1 MLNKFKSHINE
12 VFPFL
17 KDAKLLIA
25 ISGGMDSVVLTHVC
39 HELQLNIAL
48 AHCNFNLR
56 GTESDGDEEFVLQL
70 SEDLELEVFV
80 ECFDTNQYA
89 KDNKQSIQ
97 VAARELRYNWFLELA
112 DQLGFDYVLTAHHAD
127 DNLETFLINFMRGT
141 GLDGLTGIPAVNGK
155 FVRPLLPFSR
165 NEVVAFAKE
174 NQLKWRDDSSNAL
187 TKYVRNKLRHE
198 VIPILKE
205 INPNLL
211 QNFETTQSNLKDS
224 KDIVTDNIDVFL
236 KQTLDI
242 SKDSHAKFKIS
253 EFKNKQ
259 NPKAYLFEVFK
270 DFGFTEWN
278 DVLSLLDAQSGKQV
292 LSEQWRLI
300 KDRDYLL
307 LSEIHAKSFEKVAI
321 LEIDKNVEAPFGTLY
336 LNEVNTVSETAKH
349 ILYVDKNKLH
359 FPLILRTW
367 EEGDVFYPLG
377 MLGKKKLSKYFK
389 DEKFSL
395 LDKETTWLLCSKNE
409 IVWVI
414 GKRADDRFKVTETT
428 KHILKIELE

>member
-1 MLNKFKSHINE
+1 
-12 VFPFL
+12 
-17 KDAKLLIA
+17 
-25 ISGGMDSVVLTHVC
+25 
-39 HELQLNIAL
+39 
-48 AHCNFNLR
+48 
-56 GTESDGDEEFVLQL
+56 
-70 SEDLELEVFV
+70 
-80 ECFDTNQYA
+80 
-89 KDNKQSIQ
+89 
-97 VAARELRYNWFLELA
+97 
-112 DQLGFDYVLTAHHAD
+112 
-127 DNLETFLINFMRGT
+127 
-141 GLDGLTGIPAVNGK
+141 
-155 FVRPLLPFSR
+155 
-165 NEVVAFAKE
+165 
-174 NQLKWRDDSSNAL
+174 
-187 TKYVRNKLRHE
+187 
-198 VIPILKE
+198 
-205 INPNLL
+205 
-211 QNFETTQSNLKDS
+211 
-224 KDIVTDNIDVFL
+224 VFL

-367 EEGDVFYPLG
+367 EEG
-377 MLGKKKLSKYFK
+377 
-389 DEKFSL
+389 
-395 LDKETTWLLCSKNE
+395 
-409 IVWVI
+409 
-414 GKRADDRFKVTETT
+414 
-428 KHILKIELE
+428 